1 MINKQKLLL
10 STLALSV
17 ALSMSTP
24 IVAPEPVQAAGFK
37 SFNKKL
43 RKNFK
48 KNTRKFKR
56 AMRDPKTR
64 RLLQGVGA
72 ALIFGGLG
80 RHSSAAA
87 IIGVILIAA
96 PEIFQRDFEK
106 SYRSDLDWSG
116 CTRCTNARPRAVTVP
131 GRKVSAETKRASI
144 SRVKEDIKDIQRALK
159 VLGLYKKSI
168 DGDFGPGTRAGVKE
182 FQRSLGV
189 NETRILSAEQR
200 YRLFIQAE
208 QKGYERQAVLDVI
221 DKDAQTEI
229 SKILPIVPAVVTP
242 PENVIEEYAL
252 AKSQFEI
259 FNEQYLQ
266 SGNQGMVLSAN
277 LLADGRIELTLKDTA
292 GQTAK
297 AVTGVINDI
306 AVNPHKLSDQWIR
319 IVYQDGSMSEPLTLN
334 TRDDFPSTE
343 AATAWM
349 TQAKNKISLLEV
361 LTEVAPKNPEVRI
374 AGMPPT
380 SQSEDE
386 KVEPPVPVKIA
397 EAPVEPPVPEKTT
410 EAPVEA
416 PVPVN
421 VEKAPVEPPVP
432 VNVTK
437 VPDEVPV
444 PVPVNI
450 KKDPVEAPVPVNVA
464 KAPVEPPVP
473 VIVAEAPVPVKIAEP
488 PVEPPVPVKIAEAPK
503 DSGMDESKP
512 KVSDLQPGQKAVG
525 SDGKI
530 VIANNDNMPTVQE
543 NPSSSSGTRNISP
556 NNNGKVGN
564 TLTGFDAQV
573 TKETCRQ
580 NIYVSFLF
588 PDGETP
594 ITHYNITP
602 PVGTIMIDNGD
613 STAYFTGSCIQG
625 NYGFSYVYVK
635 EAKQK
640 KDWKHFKRKGAFQ
653 IASNSEQCAIDLNT
667 PEKSAS
673 LQCF

>member
-17 ALSMSTP
+17 ALSMSTA
-24 IVAPEPVQAAGFK
+24 IVAPEPVQAASFK

-56 AMRDPKTR
+56 AMRDPRNKR
-64 RLLQGVGA
+64 IIQSVVLGAIVGG
-72 ALIFGGLG
+72 IVG
-80 RHSSAAA
+80 RSPAAA
-87 IIGVILIAA
+87 IIGVVLIAA

-106 SYRSDLDWSG
+106 SYGSDLGWSG

-229 SKILPIVPAVVTP
+229 SKILPIVPAVVTS
-242 PENVIEEYAL
+242 PEDAIEEYAL

-266 SGNQGMVLSAN
+266 SGNQGMVLTAN
-277 LLADGRIELTLKDTA
+277 LLADGRIELTVKDSS

-386 KVEPPVPVKIA
+386 QVEPPVPVKIA
-397 EAPVEPPVPEKTT
+397 EAPVEPPVPEKTA

-416 PVPVN
+416 PVPVNVAEAPVEPPVPVN
-421 VEKAPVEPPVP
+421 VEKAPVEPPVS

-437 VPDEVPV
+437 VPVDV
-444 PVPVNI
+444 
-450 KKDPVEAPVPVNVA
+450 PVPVNVA

-473 VIVAEAPVPVKIAEP
+473 VIVAEAPVPVKIAEAP
-488 PVEPPVPVKIAEAPK
+488 IEPPVPVIVAEAPK
-503 DSGMDESKP
+503 NSGIDESKP
-512 KVSDLQPGQKAVG
+512 KVSNLQPGQKAVG

-530 VIANNDNMPTVQE
+530 VIADNDNLATAPET
-543 NPSSSSGTRNISP
+543 PSSSSGTRNISP
-556 NNNGKVGN
+556 DNNGKVGN

-573 TKETCRQ
+573 SKETCRQ
-580 NIYVSFLF
+580 NIYVSFQF
-588 PDGETP
+588 PDGEDP
-594 ITHYNITP
+594 IYHYNITP

-625 NYGFSYVYVK
+625 NYGFSYVYIE

-640 KDWKHFKRKGAFQ
+640 KDWKHFKREGVFQ
-653 IASNSEQCAIDLNT
+653 IASNSEQCAIDLNS